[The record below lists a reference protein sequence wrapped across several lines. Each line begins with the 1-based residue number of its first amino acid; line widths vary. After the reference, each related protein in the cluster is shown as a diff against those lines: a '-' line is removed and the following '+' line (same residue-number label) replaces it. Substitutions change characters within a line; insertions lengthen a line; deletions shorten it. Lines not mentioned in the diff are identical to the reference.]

1 VTSRADDAKPD
12 VEPAVHHPDDA
23 GNYLQ
28 VCNFFNFIKI
38 LLNYVPNDF
47 LQQAYTPYGA
57 PPPLTFPRLTT
68 PGNPSTPHID
78 SSQVN

>member
-1 VTSRADDAKPD
+1 MGVMPESGVLPPLPRPIGPAKARTLKMIKRCDITTDDAKPD

-28 VCNFFNFIKI
+28 VCNFSNFIKI

-47 LQQAYTPYGA
+47 L
-57 PPPLTFPRLTT
+57 
-68 PGNPSTPHID
+68 
-78 SSQVN
+78 